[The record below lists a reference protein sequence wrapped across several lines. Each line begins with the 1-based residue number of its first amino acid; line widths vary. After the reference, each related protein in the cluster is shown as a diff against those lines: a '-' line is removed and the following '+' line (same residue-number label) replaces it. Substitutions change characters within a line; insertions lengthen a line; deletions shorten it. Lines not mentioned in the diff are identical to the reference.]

1 MLTVDE
7 AIAAILAEVRRL
19 PVARLP
25 LSESQG
31 LVLAEDV
38 VSDLDSPPFDKALMD
53 GYAVHAA
60 DVADGRAM
68 LKVIDEVTAGQVPR
82 VPVIRGAAA
91 RIMTGAPISPGAD
104 AVVAVE
110 ETSLHEDKSGDFH
123 VRIQTTTPV
132 AAGRNILKQGESTC
146 KGSRVLAEGRQVRP
160 QEIGALAEL
169 GKETVAVFSRP
180 RVAVLAT
187 GDELVSVDRVPGPG
201 QIRNSNEVM
210 LAAQLRQMGAIPVP
224 LGVARDDRDELREAI
239 SRGLSCEM
247 LLLSGGV
254 SAGKLDLVPDVL
266 AELSV
271 REVFHKV
278 RVKPGQPVWFGV
290 MDARLAE
297 GRKSGDGLPPT
308 GEPAYSPCY
317 VFGLPGNPVSSM
329 VCCELFARTAVR
341 RLMGIE
347 PATPQAT
354 RSRLLRDHFNGGNR
368 PTYHPARWELSD
380 SGPVVEP
387 VKWVG
392 SSDLSA
398 TVEANAMAL
407 FPEGGR
413 MYPAGTM
420 LDVILW

>member
-1 MLTVDE
+1 
-7 AIAAILAEVRRL
+7 
-19 PVARLP
+19 
-25 LSESQG
+25 
-31 LVLAEDV
+31 
-38 VSDLDSPPFDKALMD
+38 
-53 GYAVHAA
+53 
-60 DVADGRAM
+60 
-68 LKVIDEVTAGQVPR
+68 
-82 VPVIRGAAA
+82 
-91 RIMTGAPISPGAD
+91 
-104 AVVAVE
+104 
-110 ETSLHEDKSGDFH
+110 
-123 VRIQTTTPV
+123 
-132 AAGRNILKQGESTC
+132 
-146 KGSRVLAEGRQVRP
+146 
-160 QEIGALAEL
+160 L
-169 GKETVAVFSRP
+169 GKETVAVYSRP

-187 GDELVSVDRVPGPG
+187 GDELVSVNRVPGPG

-224 LGVARDDRDELREAI
+224 LGVARDVHDELREAI
-239 SRGLSCEM
+239 SRGLACEM

-266 AELSV
+266 ADLGV

-278 RVKPGQPVWFGV
+278 RVKPGQPVWFGI
-290 MDARLAE
+290 MDSHLA
-297 GRKSGDGLPPT
+297 GDQKSNGGLSPT
-308 GEPAYSPCY
+308 SEPARSPCY

-347 PATPQAT
+347 PATPQVL

-368 PTYHPARWELSD
+368 PTYHPARWELAD

-407 FPEGGR
+407 FLDGGR